1 MLCVHPKGEPLDKCF
16 QGRRARY
23 HAAYDALRRRGL
35 AGPERLAR
43 EDAAARQQLAPVA
56 PEPAVAAPPGARCCD
71 ALLFGREGRERARAA
86 AQQRRRGGGSRA
98 GLLVVG
104 GGGPEDADGALRE
117 ALTS

>member
-1 MLCVHPKGEPLDKCF
+1 MAVYVDDNMLMGSDCAAVDAEMESFQTWALDII
-16 QGRRARY
+16 
-23 HAAYDALRRRGL
+23 GL
-35 AGPERLAR
+35 VFKVAKDRM
-43 EDAAARQQLAPVA
+43 AARQQLAPVA

-71 ALLFGREGRERARAA
+71 ALLFGRGGRERARAA

-117 ALTS
+117 ALMS